1 MTVYVQIEAGKAV
14 ASTKNIKI
22 AQSVFKKFIET
33 EFEDYIPS
41 SIKYTFDGKNIII
54 NPDYEKELEQQAK
67 QQRKAEIL
75 DELDKIDLKTIR
87 AIRAND
93 TEFIEKFEKESEI
106 LREELR
112 GLE

>member
-1 MTVYVQIEAGKAV
+1 MFIAKQNDKIIQISETKAELEKKLLHIK
-14 ASTKNIKI
+14 AEIEETKEN
-22 AQSVFKKFIET
+22 
-33 EFEDYIPS
+33 
-41 SIKYTFDGKNIII
+41 YTFFNGVFLTD
-54 NPDYEKELEQQAK
+54 KELEVKKREQH
-67 QQRKAEIL
+67 KAEIL

-93 TEFIEKFEKESEI
+93 TEFIEKFEKEAEI